1 MLNFFPYLYFY
12 YVYYISKNVD
22 LIIFDKQ
29 SSQRMRE
36 NLKTLMEETSR
47 QQNMIRELI
56 ETNKQLK

>member
-12 YVYYISKNVD
+12 YLYYISKNVD